1 MGSIISSLFGNWK
14 TIVLAVLVAVS
25 IATASYI
32 KGRDDGVE
40 LTEYKVLQERTEW
53 QALVEN
59 EKKKYQTSLKILE
72 DKHTV
77 ESNKLQEQITILQN
91 NPNIIERYVPIEHNS
106 KLPYGLVL
114 WHDRLVK
121 GEAINTMLP
130 DNFQQTCDYTINDL
144 GSTLSTNYTTCR
156 ECMSK
161 LTTLQ
166 GVVKEYLERQK
177 ALDIKKKVKG
187 VLEE

>member
-1 MGSIISSLFGNWK
+1 MGSLISSLISNWK
-14 TIVLAVLVAVS
+14 TVVLAIFVALS
-25 IATASYI
+25 IASASYI
-32 KGRDDGVE
+32 KGRDDGVQ
-40 LTEYKVLQERTEW
+40 LTEYKVLQERNEW
-53 QALVEN
+53 QALVEA
-59 EKKKYQTSLKILE
+59 EKEKYQTSLKVLE
-72 DKHTV
+72 DKHAV

-144 GSTLSTNYTTCR
+144 GGVLSANYTTCR
-156 ECMSK
+156 ECMTK
-161 LTTLQ
+161 LETLQ
-166 GVVKEYLERQK
+166 SVVKEYLERQN

-187 VLEE
+187 AVEQ

>member
-1 MGSIISSLFGNWK
+1 M
-14 TIVLAVLVAVS
+14 
-25 IATASYI
+25 
-32 KGRDDGVE
+32 
-40 LTEYKVLQERTEW
+40 
-53 QALVEN
+53 
-59 EKKKYQTSLKILE
+59 E
-72 DKHTV
+72 DKHTI

-91 NPNIIERYVPIEHNS
+91 NPNIIERYIPIEHNS

-130 DNFQQTCDYTINDL
+130 TNFQQTCDYTINDL
-144 GSTLSTNYTTCR
+144 GNSLSTNYTVCR
-156 ECMSK
+156 ECVSK

-187 VLEE
+187 ALEE